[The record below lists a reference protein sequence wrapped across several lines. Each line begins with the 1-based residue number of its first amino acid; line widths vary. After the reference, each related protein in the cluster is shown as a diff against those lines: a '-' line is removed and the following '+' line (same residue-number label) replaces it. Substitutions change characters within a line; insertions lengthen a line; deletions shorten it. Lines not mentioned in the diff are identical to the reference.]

1 MITPAND
8 REKGLKAIFDE
19 GRLPYILNETK
30 YSTRDLTLLVW
41 GAVDAFRLRRIQHRY
56 ITFRH
61 APPSREDPY
70 ESEPPWFIK
79 TSRNT
84 VKKEELDVLPLLQ
97 AHAAELDLS
106 EGFAQ
111 LVNRGPDAGSTAVAR
126 QLAQPLKRGG
136 VVTLP
141 QPVRSGK
148 HLGGLDAIVGMSCA
162 ANMRLPAFA
171 SAQVCALLSHF
182 ERCHSAYNKPESP
195 GTLHWSPLQDYR
207 QGAFDELAASSPIH
221 FSYGASASTTV
232 EVQKR
237 NIAYHRVFIAMKNI
251 LRRAESNHR
260 ARVEALERAH
270 MAVARQGRELD
281 MARVE
286 HNTAGEYL
294 SLVNLKGFDV
304 PVP

>member
-1 MITPAND
+1 MITPAD
-8 REKGLKAIFDE
+8 EREKGLKRFFDE
-19 GRLPYILNETK
+19 GRLPYVLNETK

-41 GAVDAFRLRRIQHRY
+41 GAADAFRLSRLRGKY
-56 ITFRH
+56 ITFQH
-61 APPSREDPY
+61 APPSQDQD
-70 ESEPPWFIK
+70 ESGRPWFIK

-84 VKKEELDVLPLLQ
+84 TKKEELDVLPLLK

-111 LVNRGPDAGSTAVAR
+111 LGKRVDDESPTVVAGILSR
-126 QLAQPLKRGG
+126 PLKRGG

-141 QPVRSGK
+141 KPVRSGK
-148 HLGGLDAIVGMSCA
+148 HLAGLDAIVGMSCA

-182 ERCHSAYNKPESP
+182 ELCHSSYNKPKSP
-195 GTLHWSPLQDYR
+195 GTLQYGPLRNYR
-207 QGAFDELAASSPIH
+207 QGAFDELAATFPIH
-221 FSYGASASTTV
+221 FSYGNSASTPV

-237 NIAYHRVFIAMKNI
+237 TIAYHRLFVAMKQV
-251 LRRAESNHR
+251 LSTAKSNHV
-260 ARVEALERAH
+260 ARVDALERAR
-270 MAVARQGRELD
+270 VNLARRTRELEA
-281 MARVE
+281 ARSE
-286 HNTAGEYL
+286 HNLAGEYL